1 MLFSLLSTHPAIYID
16 VAQVES
22 EIGLAHVRDM
32 VKVEGRAIC
41 QSMDEW
47 SRLRLPISY
56 TDVFFSLLIYIYC
69 VYIYI
74 WNVYETIWICNMLQ
88 NVARPLADGVD
99 LSAAML
105 DNQKWYGK
113 ASNPDISITNFIQ
126 TTEENEVSKSL
137 NFGID
142 KSIGVKHLGSEDIP
156 MDPQIA
162 GQSSWGRLADKH
174 NFAQQP
180 RRSPKLG
187 TLRSYWILNDTVD
200 GRNPNH
206 QLIGGKHPMIL
217 FGFQPS
223 VW

>member
-1 MLFSLLSTHPAIYID
+1 
-16 VAQVES
+16 
-22 EIGLAHVRDM
+22 
-32 VKVEGRAIC
+32 
-41 QSMDEW
+41 
-47 SRLRLPISY
+47 
-56 TDVFFSLLIYIYC
+56 
-69 VYIYI
+69 
-74 WNVYETIWICNMLQ
+74 MLQ